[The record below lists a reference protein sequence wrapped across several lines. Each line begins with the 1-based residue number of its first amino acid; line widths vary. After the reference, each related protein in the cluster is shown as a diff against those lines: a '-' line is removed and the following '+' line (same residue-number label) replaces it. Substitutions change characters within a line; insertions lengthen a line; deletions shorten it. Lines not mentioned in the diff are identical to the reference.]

1 MAIQQKTAP
10 RYYGWNIVV
19 ALAITETISWGIIYY
34 AFAVF
39 ITATEQEMGWTRT
52 EITGAFSLGLL
63 VTGAMAFLV
72 GNWIDRHGARWLMT
86 VGSLL
91 AVCLLVAW
99 ARVQALTEL
108 YAIWVGLGV
117 CGALLWYEP
126 AFTVVAQWFDKKRT
140 RALAIITFAAGFAST
155 IFIPLSDA
163 LLQQLGWRDA
173 TVVLAMLLGVITI
186 PLHALVLRHSPQR
199 MGLLPDGESHTLAT
213 SKSKIEGVTLR
224 DALRSPSFWWLA
236 LAFGLAYLASNAL
249 RFHVIPLLMERG
261 ISATTAAF
269 ASGSIGALQVA
280 GRLVFAP
287 LDQRLPIRRM
297 VGGVFALEAL
307 SVMVIFLSPSSLA
320 VGVFIILFGAGY
332 GAQTLARPSILAEL
346 VGSTHYGRISSVLV
360 IVLTLSSTLAPVGAS
375 WLYDQVGSY
384 EPLIALC
391 IVVLIGAVISSQQ
404 IRTISKKSNI

>member
-1 MAIQQKTAP
+1 MAIKHGTAP

-99 ARVQALTEL
+99 SRVQTLPEL
-108 YAIWVGLGV
+108 YMVWIGLGV
-117 CGALLWYEP
+117 CASLLWYEP
-126 AFTVVAQWFDKKRT
+126 AFTVIAQWFDQKRT

-163 LLQQLGWRDA
+163 LLHQFGWRDA
-173 TVVLAMLLGVITI
+173 TLILAMLLGITTI

-199 MGLLPDGESHTLAT
+199 MGLLPDGESQTLAT
-213 SKSKIEGVTLR
+213 SKPKVEGVNLR

-261 ISATTAAF
+261 ISATMAAF
-269 ASGSIGALQVA
+269 AGGSIGALQVA
-280 GRLVFAP
+280 GRLVFTP
-287 LDQRLPIRRM
+287 LDQRIPIRRM
-297 VGGVFALEAL
+297 VGGVFSLEAL
-307 SVMVIFLSPSSLA
+307 SVILIFLSPSGIA
-320 VGVFIILFGAGY
+320 VGAFIILFGAAY
-332 GAQTLARPSILAEL
+332 GAQTLARPAILADL
-346 VGSTHYGRISSVLV
+346 YGSTHYGRISSVLV

-375 WLYDQVGSY
+375 WLYDQTGSY
-384 EPLIALC
+384 EPLIALS
-391 IVVLIGAVISSQQ
+391 IVIFIGAFISSQR
-404 IRTISKKSNI
+404 IRPPIPSTS